1 MHPSVLSSM
10 MSRLSIILFI
20 FITTI
25 DVSLG
30 QSTSTKAYSLAEKG
44 DFKKSTEKANGILD
58 KDPHNAL
65 AKFSLSWVLEQTE
78 PTQTQQAYELA
89 CEALDDFLASST
101 DKQKAAWSELP
112 FSKYKIISL
121 IEVLAQKASIQALGS
136 NHEGI
141 CTAFLQLYTKATPT
155 DRSFV
160 EQHLYTIAFESAT
173 SIGSSEAYSSFI
185 SAHPLAPQV
194 TKAYE
199 LIAEI
204 DFSNAQQLNTFENWK
219 SYINEHPN
227 ASYSTEAKEMLHV
240 LAFEKALE
248 EHEVWAYDA
257 FINTYP
263 EALQIKEA
271 KLNRD
276 RIEYDLA
283 SQINTI
289 NGWKHFIHTHPESVI
304 IEEAHHQLGEL
315 RYLKFT
321 EHNSIDG
328 MWGLLNEHPNSVN
341 YSLLVDYLI
350 ELSLSNKNDDLLL
363 QALQIVPESSILII
377 LNSALDHYSW
387 QGEASNLEDYLDRY
401 KSYLFDYPGMSQKAN
416 ERLET
421 YASSNTYN
429 DFLSELQNRDSE
441 FDPSYLKFLQ
451 SYKSYNWHLDEFHSL
466 MNDNPMGVGKYL
478 DDVQELKIN
487 NPWIDELHTLFNDQ
501 SNTRKA
507 KSFSSI
513 VNSENS
519 EITPVPS
526 ANGKHLYYCLHK
538 DSERVYED
546 IYRTDLI
553 NGAWQAPVPISELNT
568 SLKNEAPLN
577 ISSDGTEM
585 IMFNSGSIQ
594 VSKKTTAGWGESEAI
609 DEINISDWNADAQL
623 VSTKEA
629 IIFASRINED
639 INLFVAL
646 KDHNG
651 IISEPMNMGAVLN
664 TTGTERSPFLH
675 PDMKSLYFSSDG
687 HGGFGG
693 RDVFVSKRLH
703 DSCWTCWSK
712 PVNMGKQINSIA
724 HDWGFK
730 ITTDGQKAYFSKSGN
745 DDGTYDADIYEI
757 TLPEEMRPD
766 LVATVEGYVLDRYSQ
781 PLKAKIIWEDLEANE
796 IIGEANTDP
805 SNGHYFIVLPTSKM
819 YGYFVDSEGYYPVS
833 ASVDLREQNKFITVD
848 EDVDMVY
855 VEDVLLGGQ
864 EVSIPINNIFFENGS
879 KELLTISNAELERL
893 ASFILEHQLGVMLSG
908 HTDNVG
914 TEESNQILSEQRAL
928 SVKNVLIGLGCPES
942 LLDTQGFGEALPVKD
957 NTTAKGRQ
965 TNRRVVLTFSK

>member
-25 DVSLG
+25 NVSLG

-89 CEALDDFLASST
+89 CEASDDFLEYST
-101 DKQKAAWSELP
+101 DKQKVAWSELP
-112 FSKYKIISL
+112 FSRYKIISL
-121 IEVLAQKASIQALGS
+121 IEALAQKASIEALGS
-136 NHEGI
+136 NHESI

-185 SAHPLAPQV
+185 SAHPMAPQV
-194 TKAYE
+194 TEAYE
-199 LIAEI
+199 LKDEI
-204 DFSNAQQLNTFENWK
+204 DFSNAQQKNTLENWE
-219 SYINEHPN
+219 SYINGHPN
-227 ASYSTEAKEMLHV
+227 SSYRTKAKEMLHV
-240 LAFEKALE
+240 LAFNKVNE
-248 EHEVWAYDA
+248 EHKVWAYEA

-289 NGWKHFIHTHPESVI
+289 NGWKHFMLTRPESVI
-304 IEEAHHQLGEL
+304 LEEAYHQLGEL

-328 MWGLLNEHPNSVN
+328 MWSLLNEHPNHVN
-341 YSLLVDYLI
+341 YSRVVDYLI
-350 ELSLSNKNDDLLL
+350 ELSWSKKNDDLLL
-363 QALQIVPESSILII
+363 QALQIVPESVISTII
-377 LNSALDHYSW
+377 HSALEHYSW
-387 QGEASNLEDYLDRY
+387 QGEPSYLEVYLDRY
-401 KSYLFDYPGMSQKAN
+401 ESYLFDHPGIREQAN
-416 ERLET
+416 ERLEAYT
-421 YASSNTYN
+421 SANTYD
-429 DFLSELQNRDSE
+429 DFFSEITSRESE
-441 FDPSYLKFLQ
+441 FSAAYLKFLQ
-451 SYKSYNWHLDEFHSL
+451 SHKSYKWHLSEFRSM
-466 MNDNPMGVGKYL
+466 MNDNLGGVAKYL

-487 NPWIDELHTLFNDQ
+487 NPWIDELHSLFNDQ
-501 SNTRKA
+501 SSTLRA
-507 KSFSSI
+507 KSFSSL
-513 VNSENS
+513 VNTENS
-519 EITPVPS
+519 EISPVPS
-526 ANGKHLYYCLHK
+526 ANGKHLYYCLHT
-538 DSERVYED
+538 DTDED
-546 IYRTDLI
+546 IYRSDYL
-553 NGAWQAPVPISELNT
+553 NGTWQLPVPISELNT
-568 SLKNEAPLN
+568 AAHNEAPLN

-594 VSKKTTAGWGESEAI
+594 VSQKDTGGWGESEAI
-609 DEINISDWNADAQL
+609 DEINISEWNADAQL

-651 IISEPMNMGAVLN
+651 IISEPMNMGPVLN

-687 HGGFGG
+687 HGGLGG
-693 RDVFVSKRLH
+693 LDVFISKRLH

-724 HDWGFK
+724 NDWGFK
-730 ITTDGQKAYFSKSGN
+730 ISTDGQKAYFSKSGN
-745 DDGTYDADIYEI
+745 DDSKYDEDIYEI
-757 TLPEEMRPD
+757 TLPEKMRPD

-781 PLKAKIIWEDLEANE
+781 PLKAKIMWEDLEANE

-805 SNGHYFIVLPTSKM
+805 SNGHYFIVLPTSKI

-855 VEDVLLGGQ
+855 VEDVLVGDK
-864 EVSIPINNIFFENGS
+864 EVSIPINNIFFEIGS
-879 KELLTISNAELERL
+879 HELLTISIAELERL
-893 ASFILEHQLGVMLSG
+893 ASFILEYNIGVMLSG

-928 SVKNVLIGLGCPES
+928 SVKNVLIGLGCPET
-942 LLDTQGFGEALPVKD
+942 LLKTQGFGEALPVTD
-957 NTTAKGRQ
+957 NITSKGRQ
-965 TNRRVVLTFSK
+965 KNRRVVLTFSK

>member
-1 MHPSVLSSM
+1 M

-25 DVSLG
+25 NVSLG

-89 CEALDDFLASST
+89 CEALDDFQESSS
-101 DKQKAAWSELP
+101 DKQKAVWRELP
-112 FSKYKIISL
+112 FSRYEIITR
-121 IEVLAQKASIQALGS
+121 IEALAQKASVEALGS
-136 NHEGI
+136 NYESL

-155 DRSFV
+155 DRSLV
-160 EQHLYTIAFESAT
+160 EQHLYAIAFEEAT
-173 SIGSSEAYSSFI
+173 STGSSQAYSSFI
-185 SAHPLAPQV
+185 SAHPMAPQV
-194 TKAYE
+194 TEAYA
-199 LIAEI
+199 LKDGI
-204 DFSNAQQLNTFENWK
+204 DFTNAQEINTLENWE
-219 SYINEHPN
+219 SYINGHPN
-227 ASYSTEAKEMLHV
+227 SLYNNQAEDMLHV
-240 LAFEKALE
+240 LAFEKVNE
-248 EHEVWAYDA
+248 EHKVWAYDA

-263 EALQIKEA
+263 EALQVEDA
-271 KLNRD
+271 KRNRD

-283 SQINTI
+283 ALLNTI
-289 NGWKHFIHTHPESVI
+289 NGWKHFINTRPASEI
-304 IEEAHHQLGEL
+304 LGEAHDQLGDL

-321 EHNSIDG
+321 ENRSTYG
-328 MWGLLNEHPNSVN
+328 MWGLLNEHPNNVN
-341 YSLLVDYLI
+341 YARIVDYLI
-350 ELSLSNKNDDLLL
+350 DLALSQKNDDLLL
-363 QALQIVPESSILII
+363 QALQIVPESYILIL

-387 QGEASNLEDYLDRY
+387 QGETSYLEVYLDRY
-401 KSYLFDYPGMSQKAN
+401 ESYLFDYPGMSQKAN

-421 YASSNTYN
+421 YASSNTYH

-526 ANGKHLYYCLHK
+526 ANGKHLYYCLHT

-568 SLKNEAPLN
+568 SLNNEAPLN

-693 RDVFVSKRLH
+693 LDVFISKRLH

-712 PVNMGKQINSIA
+712 PVNMGKQINSTA
-724 HDWGFK
+724 NDWGFK

-855 VEDVLLGGQ
+855 VEDVLVGDK

-928 SVKNVLIGLGCPES
+928 SVKNVLIGLGCPET
-942 LLDTQGFGEALPVKD
+942 LLKTQGFGEAIPVTE

-965 TNRRVVLTFSK
+965 TNRRVVLTISK